1 MYCEKVAQ
9 LAQLVGSSVGRS
21 SGYMF
26 SFIQVFEVIEGR
38 AFCLVRLVLGLPL
51 SCLRSSLLNLK
62 PQQSAGLQ
70 SHLHLW
76 ALEE

>member
-26 SFIQVFEVIEGR
+26 SFIQVFEVIKGR
-38 AFCLVRLVLGLPL
+38 AFPLVRQVLGLPL